1 MYPQAAAITDN
12 WPATIIMVLLGGAVI
27 AFFLIRGKGK

>member
-12 WPATIIMVLLGGAVI
+12 WPVTIIMLLLGGAVI
-27 AFFLIRGKGK
+27 AFFVIRSKGR

>member
-12 WPATIIMVLLGGAVI
+12 WPATIVMLVFGGAVI
-27 AFFLIRGKGK
+27 VFFLIKGKKR